1 MKCLADESE
10 HLKLSMTEND
20 DDDFFDDDDDGDAN
34 YAPEELADVLY
45 QDPIF
50 ASDQVLTCQLC
61 SMHST
66 CQDNEIEGANLTAF
80 DECTAQGCCG
90 DAPEGFPIEAASDDD
105 GGPDADE
112 AVASYSKHA
121 STLVKVEVE
130 QDEGDDCSVC
140 DMISL
145 CESHSLYE
153 WCDGMGCCNG
163 LEGE

>member
-1 MKCLADESE
+1 MKCLADESQ
-10 HLKLSMTEND
+10 HLKLSVTEND
-20 DDDFFDDDDDGDAN
+20 GDDLFDYDDDGDAN

-50 ASDQVLTCQLC
+50 ASNQVLFCQLC
-61 SMHST
+61 GIHST

-80 DECTAQGCCG
+80 DECTAEGCCG
-90 DAPEGFPIEAASDDD
+90 DAPEDFPIEAASDDD
-105 GGPDADE
+105 GGPDADI

-121 STLVKVEVE
+121 STLVKVVVE
-130 QDEGDDCSVC
+130 QDEGNDCSVC

-145 CESHSLYE
+145 CESPSLYE